1 MGFNLTNLLYIL
13 LHRGV
18 YQPPAP
24 SLHSV
29 SYFSLTSF
37 LDWLFD
43 PENFS
48 HYPWPLL
55 LVVVCFSNHTKFFI
69 YFKYTHTHT
78 YIHIDISCLF
88 LAENNCCLVASFS
101 PAACL
106 CPLPPACLPCNP
118 RSYCTKNKKKE
129 QLHQLTMKVLCVNL
143 VVVNVTQTKLNRTQ
157 LNIKFKLK
165 LKRSTQISTLAT
177 NHSQNSPLSTL

>member
-1 MGFNLTNLLYIL
+1 MLCNVSIYICKGQIIVIYFIVKIDMGFTLTHLLYIL

-43 PENFS
+43 PENFL

-69 YFKYTHTHT
+69 YFKYTNTQAYTNTHT

-118 RSYCTKNKKKE
+118 RSYCTKNK
-129 QLHQLTMKVLCVNL
+129 
-143 VVVNVTQTKLNRTQ
+143 RTTS
-157 LNIKFKLK
+157 
-165 LKRSTQISTLAT
+165 STNYESVMC
-177 NHSQNSPLSTL
+177 

>member
-1 MGFNLTNLLYIL
+1 MGFTLTHLLYIL

-69 YFKYTHTHT
+69 YFKYTNTQAYTNTHT

-118 RSYCTKNKKKE
+118 RSYCTKTKE

-143 VVVNVTQTKLNRTQ
+143 VVVNVTQTKPN
-157 LNIKFKLK
+157 
-165 LKRSTQISTLAT
+165 STQYQIQIQTQTLNSTL
-177 NHSQNSPLSTL
+177 HSRN